1 MNIKLSIL
9 FICLAM
15 SIFSQEK
22 IDISFI
28 DTPLLDVLKQTEA
41 NFGVKFSY
49 NPEII
54 QEDIFSFS
62 QKNCEL
68 VYLLGEIERQTSFI
82 FKKINDRY
90 YYITKKTALSDENY
104 TLLNEILV
112 TNYITSGINK
122 KKNGAISILPKQLG
136 VLPGLTEPDVLE
148 SLKIIP
154 GVQSPDETAS
164 GIYIRGGT
172 PNQNLVLWD
181 GIKTYYLGH
190 FFGMISAFNPYT
202 TKEIVLSKSGTSARY
217 GNRVSGVI
225 DIKTSEEIPKKVTG
239 SFGLNMTHA
248 DANIDIPLSKKT
260 ALSFSARSSYS
271 NFLKTFT
278 FNKLSTRV
286 FQTFNNNQENNIID
300 KNIKFSRDNEFN
312 FSDYTAKFMTNI
324 SEKESLSFS
333 FLHTKNK
340 MYNDFTVPDY
350 EDKYNDLINIKNTGM
365 SANWKKE
372 TNEKTTH
379 NIKSY
384 FSTFTLDYSA
394 NYSYFQNYLLEHSS
408 KSNTLNDVGVSYN
421 VNYSI
426 NNKTDI
432 LLGYDYT
439 STDAEY
445 NLEYLYSLQGQNQ
458 YNFQQSDES
467 SNDTHSIFGE
477 YLYDSDNWNINTGI
491 RFNYFSKINKFVL
504 EPRIYLEK
512 KLNTSFSFKASFE
525 QKHQTLSQ
533 IIEFQSSS
541 LGFDLENQIWV
552 QVNNDDIPLQ
562 KSLQFSSGI
571 LFNKDNWKI
580 DIEPYYKKV
589 TGMTSQTSGYN
600 DQTDD
605 FSDGEGKIYGIDIL
619 VNKTFNNYRTW
630 VNYSYTK
637 NRFIFLDLE
646 NKYFPANHDI
656 TNYFSWSHAYKL
668 NSYEFSLGWI
678 YRTGNPYTAVK
689 DFYNTENGFPVIDL
703 DSDNINALRLPNYH
717 RLDASMT
724 YSFNFSKNWK
734 GKLGLSVLNIY
745 NQKNILSRTYNA
757 IPTINS
763 DNELEYQ
770 LEQVDKV
777 SLGITPNLVFRVSF

>member
-1 MNIKLSIL
+1 MKIKLSIL
-9 FICLAM
+9 LICLAM

-28 DTPLLDVLKQTEA
+28 DTPLLDVLKQTET
-41 NFGVKFSY
+41 NFGVKFSF
-49 NPEII
+49 NTEII
-54 QEDIFSFS
+54 QKDNFSFS

-68 VYLLGEIERQTSFI
+68 VYLLGEIERQTSFV

-90 YYITKKTALSDENY
+90 YYITKKSALNEENF

-122 KKNGAISILPKQLG
+122 KKNGAISLLPKQLG

-154 GVQSPDETAS
+154 GVQSPDETAA

-202 TKEIVLSKSGTSARY
+202 TKEVVLSKSGTSARY

-225 DIKTSEEIPKKVTG
+225 DIKTSEEIPEKITG

-248 DANIDIPLSKKT
+248 DAFINVPLSKQT

-271 NFLKTFT
+271 NILKTFT

-286 FQTFNNNQENNIID
+286 FQTYNNNQENYIID

-312 FSDYTAKFMTNI
+312 FSDYTAKFITNP
-324 SEKESLSFS
+324 SENESLTFS

-350 EDKYNDLINIKNTGM
+350 KDKYHDQINIKNTGM
-365 SANWKKE
+365 SANWKKKTSE
-372 TNEKTTH
+372 TTTH
-379 NIKSY
+379 NVKGY
-384 FSTFTLDYSA
+384 FSTFTLDYNA
-394 NYSYFQNYLLEHSS
+394 NYSYYEDFLVEFSS
-408 KSNTLNDVGVSYN
+408 KSNTLNDVGLSYN
-421 VNYSI
+421 LNYSL
-426 NNKTDI
+426 NDKTDI
-432 LLGYDYT
+432 LLGYDFT
-439 STDAEY
+439 STEAEY
-445 NLEYLYSLQGQNQ
+445 DLKYSYSLQGENQ
-458 YNFQQSDES
+458 YRSQQDDKS

-477 YLYDSDNWNINTGI
+477 YLYDSDNWNINTGV
-491 RFNYFSKINKFVL
+491 RFNYFSKIKKLVV
-504 EPRIYLEK
+504 EPRLYLEK
-512 KLNTSFSFKASFE
+512 KLNTNFSFKASYE

-541 LGFDLENQIWV
+541 LGFDLENQIWA
-552 QVNNDDIPLQ
+552 QVNDDDIPLQ
-562 KSLQFSSGI
+562 KSLQVSTGI
-571 LFNKDNWKI
+571 IFNKDNWKI

-589 TGMTSQTSGYN
+589 TGMTSLTSGYN

-605 FSDGEGKIYGIDIL
+605 FSDGIGKIYGIDIL
-619 VNKTFNNYRTW
+619 INKKINNYRTW

-637 NRFIFLDLE
+637 NRFKFLDLE

-656 TNYFSWSHAYKL
+656 TNYFSWSHAYTL
-668 NSYEFSLGWI
+668 NAYEFSLGWI
-678 YRTGNPYTAVK
+678 YRTGNPYTALR
-689 DFYNTENGFPVIDL
+689 DFYVTDNGFPVVDIDT
-703 DSDNINALRLPNYH
+703 DNINALRLPNYH

-724 YSFNFSKNWK
+724 YTFNFSEKWK
-734 GKLGLSVLNIY
+734 GKLGVSVLNIY

-757 IPTINS
+757 IPIINS
-763 DNELEYQ
+763 DNEIEYQ
-770 LEQVDKV
+770 QEQVDKV
-777 SLGITPNLVFRVSF
+777 SLGMTPNIVFRVSF